1 MGVHR
6 AVARLSLRGTV
17 SERDDHP
24 DHRTGATPEA
34 ERREEHEWGDSAVPR
49 SLVELVNRVLDRGV
63 VLQGEVTISVAGV
76 DLVYLGLNALLTSVS
91 TARRTLERP
100 VGGTLAGQQPLRS
113 LPAPSSPP
121 PESEP
126 SPTGTAGAAEPPPPP
141 PPPPASFADAAGD
154 ALATKLVEVAD
165 AMPSRVEVDPEG
177 VQQDLGR
184 LVLTIVELL
193 RQVVEHQAMRRM
205 EDDDLSEEQVERMG
219 LALLRLEEKMQEIK
233 AVFGLADEELNIDLG
248 PLGKLL

>member
-1 MGVHR
+1 
-6 AVARLSLRGTV
+6 V

-141 PPPPASFADAAGD
+141 APGPASGSASRAVSERFADAAGD